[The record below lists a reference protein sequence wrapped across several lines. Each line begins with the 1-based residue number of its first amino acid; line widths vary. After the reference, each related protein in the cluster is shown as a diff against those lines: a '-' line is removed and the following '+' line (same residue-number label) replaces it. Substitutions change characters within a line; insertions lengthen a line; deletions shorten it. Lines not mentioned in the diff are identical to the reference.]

1 VAIVVEGIEGD
12 IDMARQEWAYGIPF
26 LGGVISG
33 YDKWKDFKSMDR
45 DYQKNTG
52 RYYKYPTQGYNAMAG
67 NIARSTLDT
76 VISAG
81 FRTARSASRAS
92 SRGNYGTT
100 RSVMDI

>member
-1 VAIVVEGIEGD
+1 MVVEDTDTEGD

-52 RYYKYPTQGYNAMAG
+52 RYYKYPSQGYNSMAG
-67 NIARSTLDT
+67 NTARSTLDHA
-76 VISAG
+76 ISLG
-81 FRTARSASRAS
+81 IRSARAAGRVGS
-92 SRGNYGTT
+92 SRNYGTT
-100 RSVMDI
+100 RSVMDL